1 MMEYKSGDISALEE
15 LFQRYKTRIFNFA
28 LRLIG
33 NVADA
38 EDVAGEVFCTLA
50 AKKDLYQPSG
60 KFSTWIYTIA
70 HHAGINKLRYKKRVW
85 FNWMKKDPDSEE
97 YQQWDIPDPH
107 GNAAE
112 GLEEK
117 DTAVLVR
124 KAIGRLPYEQKEALI
139 LREYQQL
146 SYYEISQSIGC
157 SLEKVKV
164 LIFRARERLKV
175 ELQPLLKEV
184 EP

>member
-1 MMEYKSGDISALEE
+1 MEYKSGDISALEE
-15 LFQRYKTRIFNFA
+15 LFQRYKIRIFNFA

-50 AKKDLYQPSG
+50 AKKDLYSPDG

-70 HHAGINKLRYKKRVW
+70 HHAGINKLRYKKRIW
-85 FNWMKKDPDSEE
+85 FNWMKKDPESDE
-97 YQQWDIPDPH
+97 YQQWDIPDPRE
-107 GNAAE
+107 NVAE
-112 GLEEK
+112 GLESK
-117 DTAVLVR
+117 DTAMQVK
-124 KAIGRLPYEQKEALI
+124 KAICRLPHEQKEVLI

-146 SYYEISQSIGC
+146 SYYEISQAIGC

-164 LIFRARERLKV
+164 VLFRARERLKA

-184 EP
+184 E